1 MSITRRTQRNGF
13 LIGFA
18 IIIALI
24 ASVVISL
31 TVFTSASDLGAH
43 AEVFTP
49 HFASPTE
56 AEVSADTD
64 KTVTRV
70 KFNQDDI
77 ANSAQVD
84 GYYKSGDFYSSK
96 AFSGGS
102 VIGGGNGFSFGCA
115 ANDLPSTWYCDLK
128 ASENLKCA
136 INDPF
141 IDVTIRVYVVWA
153 KPDVPDNSS
162 ETSNLSITYVSGNL
176 NEEGESIY
184 AGKTQS
190 VEFNAAT
197 VGSTVSASLLG
208 SLTVPDMDMG
218 DADGFL
224 RLAFADWG
232 VGINFSIA
240 WTEMYVEVTTEAS
253 SLSVPELSFD
263 SVSVYDTTGYRNT
276 DKANLVKSGDI
287 VVIETAAKKN
297 GIPLTLPK
305 NKAVATTDG
314 NGITAEDKKADGYFY
329 ARKYLAGSNRSNT
342 FIKYD
347 FDAEKHFERLYSY
360 TFPETG
366 NFKYKG
372 TLDVSD
378 DYSGQ
383 TVILKVKDSTDVT
396 LPMNAST
403 WRKDGRNTAIATS
416 TSLMMDNTKPN
427 QPELDTRDSVFYQK
441 YVGVSGKSYYTDEAS
456 YVYEN
461 KETVPG
467 SGVLNRVITGVN
479 LGLGAVKPLFS
490 SNATYVERG
499 GSDIFIYAKT
509 TRIAKIPVIG
519 ENSQGFDPTKEGS
532 LYCRV
537 YSGADGVAEYYSLI
551 LDLVTKGADGND
563 VFETSGF
570 YSIEFVAVD
579 EAGNYN
585 YCANKQ
591 YMKVDVTDYK
601 FTCQLILGLGAATS
615 GVINM
620 SDATPSF
627 ATIRD
632 DGKIGNY
639 VRYSAT
645 DGISFKRGAKVVVK
659 LKMSSSGST
668 KYILTNFKTGGSV
681 NIATTDNA
689 YDANYSTII
698 TDKPKEYAFEVN
710 STYSNDPK
718 TREIQFVFKQ
728 RAYISVINTFQTY
741 TGSGLK
747 VMPIIKD
754 GKGADAKTVAGT
766 VRTTYSKTKDG
777 EYTETLPVDKGIYYY
792 KCELLNHSTYYA
804 TTENDGLN
812 HTFEIQAATP
822 QIEPTK
828 VIAEEIKY
836 GQSLAAI
843 DFIEVQPGQIQDF
856 NTHIRYVSAG
866 RYYYDRSADGIIG
879 YYTFVF
885 TDKTAVGYVK
895 PNAGTMETTVKF
907 VPIKS
912 KDGNPV
918 RSGDGRF
925 IRDEN
930 YKEVQFAVNVTVR
943 RSTETTVTIDGL
955 DKITDTITYDYD
967 GYGKSLSYEILS
979 ALPGDEYGNLLNEYA
994 LVTYRKNVEGDEY
1007 TLIPP
1012 TDAGRY
1018 KVKIELRSN
1027 CNYTV
1032 GELEYDFVISKRKLN
1047 VICDNVEYDYKKA
1060 EAITP
1065 LASYGTGSSKI
1076 DYPALNYVF
1085 GFYTYIQGGTYSSS
1099 ATEENFLGNA
1109 VPKNAGRYVVKTEL
1123 SENNFENA
1131 SEAYSLLTINK
1142 VGGTKVALN
1151 APTLK
1156 AVYGDSHIR
1165 YLQPLKAVVLTASTS
1180 SGVRY
1185 SGESVKGSFIV
1196 SYRKFGSVGHEGETA
1211 EEFRTDSEKYA
1222 FTEIGRLG
1230 AYLCF
1235 IPSDGDELNFEVI
1248 SREIE
1253 ISVGKA
1259 RPVCTDMTVDN
1270 IIYLTDINSVSDLN
1284 FNGKLKY
1291 LLYGTEY
1298 LSVDADDENYGYTM
1312 EFYVAGTKKY
1322 NAGEHNLDIKIIP
1335 DGKQSDKIEEIVWSF
1350 NVTVEKYNL
1359 ILEADK
1365 NNYDEGRQAY
1375 VYKYGS
1381 VTVPSISNDRNVSV
1395 RSEIAY
1401 YDKDNNAVDGTLLPT
1416 GEYKAVYTVIN
1427 DDYKGTMNFDII
1439 VEKADLRCDTL
1450 PKIYDENIAVSY
1462 NRLMSDVSFNSGVMV
1477 AAINGVATAVKGR
1490 FSFDYPSDTRFTAT
1504 GVSERYALRFI
1515 PEDGDNYNEHAYAT
1529 TEDGKNNGFCLYL
1542 TVAKADISDGIS
1554 VTLVKEYVYGELS
1567 IGFDVNSV
1575 VADYDTP
1582 VYVKVIDNGTEK
1594 EYVYSTVKEEGFFAL
1609 AGSFSVSGIA
1619 ATNKV
1624 AAGEYPVTFTV
1635 NDPNYSGSKTV
1646 SLTVNKK
1653 KAEIIVN
1660 EEDKTVRFNN
1670 MSQSLKYKLVSDGEV
1685 ISETVSQSFY
1695 LDGNKLSGAPTA
1707 IGKYGAELNIRSTNY
1722 YADAVKTDF
1731 VIRVDETL
1739 INVTNTEQVYSVP
1752 RQVNAVI
1759 RLIDAAYTLTF
1770 AEKLSDDY
1778 YADMAANVKTYSEL
1792 PTDAGEYW
1800 ILLNFIAEDNNG
1812 YGETIVYKKPLI
1824 IERYTATISVN
1835 DSINVSYTGRSNSI
1849 RITTVPYGLAYK
1861 TEYKGEN
1868 DEEYGD
1874 TEVLSAN
1881 SDGKTHLIR
1890 ITVLDANYCGEKTV
1904 LYRINPV
1911 ALTEETAPVFND
1923 YTYSDDAVPTVSTAG
1938 VMLFGSR
1945 EVSGVYSVNIE
1956 DINGL
1961 SVGVHRVN
1969 YRFAATD
1976 SDGNA
1981 DGNFIP
1987 YVGTTE
1993 INVVRKR
2000 ISADD
2005 IIMGETSGTY
2015 AYYNGKNYTVDAY
2028 VRDGAIVNPSQNSDL
2043 IIKTYYNGQTSLPK
2057 EPGTYTVRAEIS
2069 AKNYTGTKEW
2079 EKVFVIEKGTPV
2091 IRTAPT
2097 VDATKKFGIG
2107 DTFRP
2112 NDLEDGTGV
2121 AVIDGTNTVVRGTFL
2136 AEEKTFAKANVN
2148 DVTVVFTP
2156 YDTAHFNSVRFTIK
2170 VNVTGKNPF
2179 GNVDDYGD
2187 WSGNITS
2194 ENGGTITLTA
2204 YYPGEASYG
2213 VKAGAFSVRVDG
2225 TASDVAYINGFGV
2238 FSIANIEAVPD
2249 VNGKIL
2255 IKFTPI
2261 GSLADEYNIVY
2272 GYLPVSI
2279 AKADLPDAEIDFVAY
2294 VGKAFSDG
2302 KVIVKSA
2309 GKTTDISGTLKL
2321 YDGGNLVDMSAVAE
2335 NKTYTYVFVSDNYND
2350 ITGEI
2355 TINAKTEISSD
2366 NVVADY
2372 DGKNYDGK
2380 NITAADLG
2388 IKVINTEMVVTY
2400 EDIKVTVYKDGVETE
2415 DSSQTG
2421 VYTVKV
2427 VVDNGVGRG
2436 EKTFAFTVRSRDVSS
2451 LMTLDRYSATYG
2463 EVRTPKLLV
2472 NGAETTDYT
2481 ILYKEAGASDAFLSK
2496 YLPDVA
2502 GSYTVKAS
2510 VDGENYYGEKEFIF
2524 TISPRKLRIIA
2535 DPVYSCDYGKAVP
2548 PKISFRES
2556 DSETIA
2562 TVDYDVYYYSD
2573 TYSLGG
2579 KNVLPS
2585 AAGRY
2590 TARVVL
2596 ADGNYT
2602 IGEAGYAEFTYV
2614 INKLNVVIRTVPTV
2628 LSHTDG
2634 DIVYNIK
2641 YGQAAGEIAL
2651 SGGEA
2656 KHGDEIVKGIFRVK
2670 DGTFMPEA
2678 GDAVIGIEFIPS
2690 DDNYA
2695 TANENVRVT
2704 IAPADASVTFT
2715 DLSGAYTGMAA
2726 RDALTYTVSPSS
2738 VRVRIEF
2745 TNAYG
2750 QVVEPVNAGGYN
2762 VVVTSLDK
2770 NYRITSYKGAGGNT
2784 PVFVVAKASV
2794 RDVIDPVANEITV
2807 GDSLNKSSLVTA
2819 DGKGYVY
2826 YYGFNNPVEGRFE
2839 FIEKSLT
2846 YKKAGVY
2853 KAGYVFTPA
2862 DGENFA
2868 SYTGLTE
2875 VKVNRATATI
2885 QVSNTEF
2892 TYSEGFKYPTF
2903 KTNPEGLKVT
2913 HDIDFVEYDPTAPD
2927 YIYKDSDIRNVGIY
2941 YFHAKIDDENYYS
2954 DEIEFSITINKK
2966 VIDLDFITSDNGT
2979 EETVLQYRTTYG
2991 KLLDAKIKLYPAGTA
3006 GKKGY
3011 LLKDY
3016 MTDGVKLG
3024 DLYDIKYESA
3034 ESSGTYNAHV
3044 PPSDIGTYKVTVS
3057 LTDRNYSASGEILYK
3072 IDTGKIEAVYF
3083 DAATM
3088 ENQVYG
3094 AVTAPII
3101 TTVPS
3106 GISYYIIY
3114 QGYGTTVPQD
3124 AGSYHIS
3131 VYFNDNNFEKTQSSA
3146 MFKIN
3151 KKQLSVTNIQ
3161 VEDKIYDGIPNINV
3175 TGQLNGLIFGD
3186 EVTLKM
3192 SAVTANRETK
3202 VGSYG
3207 IEVVEYKLSGL
3218 QAANYNLEQ
3227 PVYNGKVNIMS
3238 KKVDSAG
3245 VNSFITSSSGFN
3257 VGTTVEFSTVNSEKH
3272 KTTFLEKITGRDSK
3286 VMGYTV
3292 KVNGADSI
3300 IKNDFKVYL
3309 EIPAEFRDCD
3319 FEVEGVGKLEGQ
3331 NVIFTREGDY
3341 ITFNATSSGMVR
3353 FKKTEVKYG
3362 FVVIVAAVIIAVI
3375 GIVVLLI
3382 MNPLQNRR
3390 KVADDTAEKE
3400 AVKRIKQW

>member
-115 ANDLPSTWYCDLK
+115 ANDLPATWYCDLK

-253 SLSVPELSFD
+253 SLSVPELSCD

-499 GSDIFIYAKT
+499 GSDIFIYAKA

-537 YSGADGVAEYYSLI
+537 YSDADGVAEYYSLI

-1196 SYRKFGSVGHEGETA
+1196 SYRKFGSVGHEGETV

-1270 IIYLTDINSVSDLN
+1270 IVYLTDINSVSDLN

-1381 VTVPSISNDRNVSV
+1381 VTVPSVSNDRNVSV

-1477 AAINGVATAVKGR
+1477 ATINGVATAVKGR

-1515 PEDGDNYNEHAYAT
+1515 PEDGDNYNEHAYTT

-1594 EYVYSTVKEEGFFAL
+1594 EYEYSTVKEEGFVAL

-1635 NDPNYSGSKTV
+1635 DDPNYSGSKTV

-1792 PTDAGEYW
+1792 PADAGEYW

-1890 ITVLDANYCGEKTV
+1890 ITVLDTNYCGEKTV

-1923 YTYSDDAVPTVSTAG
+1923 YTYSDDSVPTVSTAG

-1976 SDGNA
+1976 SAGNA

-2156 YDTAHFNSVRFTIK
+2156 YDTTHFNSVRFTIK

-2213 VKAGAFSVRVDG
+2213 VKAGAFSVRVGG

-2238 FSIANIEAVPD
+2238 FSIADIEAVPD

-2294 VGKAFSDG
+2294 AGKAFSDG

-2321 YDGGNLVDMSAVAE
+2321 YDGENLVDMSAVAE

-2421 VYTVKV
+2421 VYAVKV

-2436 EKTFAFTVRSRDVSS
+2436 EKTFTFTVRSRDVSS

-2463 EVRTPKLLV
+2463 EVRAPKLLV

-2502 GSYTVKAS
+2502 GSYTVKVS

-2704 IAPADASVTFT
+2704 VAPADASVTFT

-2726 RDALTYTVSPSS
+2726 RDALKYTVSPSS

-2770 NYRITSYKGAGGNT
+2770 NYRITSYKGAGGNA

-2868 SYTGLTE
+2868 SYTGQTE

-2903 KTNPEGLKVT
+2903 KTNPEGLKVK
-2913 HDIDFVEYDPTAPD
+2913 HDIDFAEYDPTAPD

-3083 DAATM
+3083 DVATM

-3175 TGQLNGLIFGD
+3175 TGQLNGLVFGD

-3245 VNSFITSSSGFN
+3245 VNSFITSSSGFD

-3390 KVADDTAEKE
+3390 RVADDRAEKE